1 MNNPV
6 NPKFIDVLQIGL
18 FDLSADGKLLYIDA
32 KFSGLWGLDTNEK
45 VPASVYEMLSEG
57 EADYLI
63 GEMKRKE
70 VIRVRSTFSLNGKN
84 IEAFVVGMP
93 LDENRYNFLFIP
105 ANQWYDQRVLK
116 DKNGFF
122 NSSGMN
128 DNLMF
133 ELTGMKEKLK
143 QLMSYNEI
151 LASKIVEQELVDKK
165 IFTHIN
171 EGIWE
176 YEFKTKK
183 FSFNDR
189 FLEILGYEAFEF
201 EQDIATLHKLL
212 HEEDKERII
221 KAIEYTG
228 PDASNF
234 ILECRLRN
242 QKGIYQWVQINAML
256 DEGFEDANSR
266 KWLGTVADIDI
277 RKSYEEQIRQNE
289 QILAEQSESF
299 EKVNSQLEISLKKIN
314 KLYTQLQEKQKLLDN
329 ILNSVPAFIGLV
341 SDNIILFAN
350 EHASLMTGYN
360 MEEISG
366 RNFSFLFADED
377 EYLNVNKILSTYLV
391 EQNTS
396 TVNTHWRMK
405 NGVRLDVMITAANL
419 ELSGSNSFSFVAF
432 DITSQRI
439 YEEEL
444 IAAKEKSEVAERLK
458 SVFLCNIS
466 HELRTPA
473 NGIIGFA
480 ELLKNCRDD
489 EKRAQY
495 IQIIINSSKQLVKI
509 VSDLVDVSKIEI
521 GEIELFSNI
530 VELPKLMGELF
541 EYFKNY
547 MLIRGKTQIEL
558 VLEPLD
564 ALLKEPVV
572 TDEPKL
578 RLIMQNLL
586 SNAVKFTDNGQIR
599 FGCSK
604 REDYLEFFVSDT
616 GIGIAEEEKELI
628 FEAFKQVEMS
638 SKRLYG
644 GNGLGLA
651 IAKGYVKAMG
661 GTIWV
666 ESKKGGGSKFSFI
679 IPYNVKSQVIIKA
692 DNGASFKWED
702 KHILLV
708 EDDITSAML
717 IKALLEDFPVKI
729 THVVT
734 GIEAVKAC
742 KKDESID
749 LVLMDMRLP
758 EMDGFEATRL
768 IKQYNPQMP
777 VIAQTA
783 HAFSEDKGK
792 CMAAGCDGY
801 LTKPMQQEDLINA
814 ILKCWQVS

>member
-1 MNNPV
+1 MNSPV
-6 NPKFIDVLQIGL
+6 NPRFIEVLQIGL
-18 FDLSADGKLLYIDA
+18 FDLSPEGKILSVDYN
-32 KFSGLWGLDTNEK
+32 FSGLWGLDSNSK
-45 VPASVYEMLSEG
+45 MPGSVFDMLSKSEG
-57 EADYLI
+57 DYLI
-63 GEMKRKE
+63 EGMKRKD
-70 VIRVRSTFSLNGKN
+70 VIRVRLIFSLNGKN
-84 IEAFVVGMP
+84 IEAFVFGMP

-105 ANQWYDQRVLK
+105 ADQWYDQRALK
-116 DKNGFF
+116 DKSSFL

-133 ELTGMKEKLK
+133 EIAGMNEKLK
-143 QLMSYNEI
+143 QLTSYNEI
-151 LASKIVEQELVDKK
+151 LASKIVEQELIDKK

-176 YEFKTKK
+176 YDFRTKK
-183 FSFNDR
+183 LSFNDK

-201 EQDIATLHKLL
+201 EQGIATLQKLL
-212 HEEDKERII
+212 HEEDKERVI

-234 ILECRLRN
+234 IQECRLLN
-242 QKGIYQWVQINAML
+242 QKGSYQWVQMNALL
-256 DEGFEDANSR
+256 DEGFDDVNSK
-266 KWLGTVADIDI
+266 KWLGTVTDIDI
-277 RKSYEEQIRQNE
+277 RKTYEEQIRQNE
-289 QILAEQSESF
+289 QMLAEQSESF
-299 EKVNSQLEISLKKIN
+299 GEVNSQLEFSFKKIN

-329 ILNSVPAFIGLV
+329 ILDSVPAFIGLV

-350 EHASLMTGYN
+350 DHAALMTGYN
-360 MEEISG
+360 MDEITG

-405 NGVRLDVMITAANL
+405 NGVLLDVMITATNL

-480 ELLKNCRDD
+480 ELLKNCKEE
-489 EKRAQY
+489 EKREQF

-521 GEIELFSNI
+521 GEIDLFSNI
-530 VELPKLMGELF
+530 VELPKLMNELF

-547 MLIRGKTQIEL
+547 MSTRSKTQVEL
-558 VLEPLD
+558 IFEPLD
-564 ALLKEPVV
+564 NLLEEPVI
-572 TDEPKL
+572 TDETKL
-578 RLIMQNLL
+578 KLIMQNLL

-599 FGCSK
+599 FGCRK
-604 REDYLEFFVSDT
+604 HENHLEFFVSDT

-628 FEAFKQVEMS
+628 FEAFRQVEMT

-666 ESKKGGGSKFSFI
+666 ETKKDVGSTFSFT
-679 IPYNVKSQVIIKA
+679 IPYNIKETVIINV
-692 DNGASFKWED
+692 DNEALFKWED

-708 EDDITSAML
+708 EDDVTSAML
-717 IKALLEDFPVKI
+717 IQALLEDVPVKI

-734 GIEAVKAC
+734 GIEAVKTC

-768 IKQYNPQMP
+768 IKQFKPELP
-777 VIAQTA
+777 IIAQTA

-792 CMAAGCDGY
+792 CMAAGCDNY
-801 LTKPMQQEDLINA
+801 LTKPMQQDELIGA
-814 ILKCWQVS
+814 ILKCWRAS